1 MPGFLPPHHF
11 ELIATH
17 WQGLSMGCLFP
28 ALPRSSLPA
37 KKLEGLLRYIEG
49 CGSETLLKTIFCLY
63 SLSSTTPDNSRLLF
77 QFLCELFWACLF
89 LLVIW
94 VKPRMTQLDDP
105 HLRPSQTLLLGLE
118 RAKEKLPLQSTQ
130 DEVPAQPWVFF
141 SVDLSPG
148 PWTHKMWL
156 MLRDTSPPALLDQVT
171 NYFQCSLVPWRFQS
185 TSRYGMNNL
194 YTLFK
199 LLSSTNA
206 LFKAQKKNT
215 PTEVQRSQT

>member
-1 MPGFLPPHHF
+1 MPGFLSPHHF

-63 SLSSTTPDNSRLLF
+63 SLSSTTPDNSRPLF

-141 SVDLSPG
+141 FSG
-148 PWTHKMWL
+148 PFPRSLDPQDVTDAQGYPVPQPYLIKSL
-156 MLRDTSPPALLDQVT
+156 ITSSAL
-171 NYFQCSLVPWRFQS
+171 
-185 TSRYGMNNL
+185 
-194 YTLFK
+194 
-199 LLSSTNA
+199 
-206 LFKAQKKNT
+206 
-215 PTEVQRSQT
+215 